1 MAILEHLG
9 EKRKKKWTTF
19 NFNILKVIALEI
31 SLIKNAN

>member
-9 EKRKKKWTTF
+9 EKRKTKWTTF
-19 NFNILKVIALEI
+19 NFDIFKVIALEI

>member
-9 EKRKKKWTTF
+9 AKRTTQWATF
-19 NFNILKVIALEI
+19 NLNILKVIALEI